1 MIRYVVAFIIS
12 VACCCLSSC
21 ISVNYL
27 FNRNEVTQQFIIV
40 KKFPDKLGYFEKF
53 LQREMTS
60 KHGVN
65 NLVNEKN
72 GDTARMIFQL
82 TQNSNI
88 NLHTLIYR
96 CGDTTG
102 YDSKNNIL
110 LVGKIDPVGKI
121 DTLLYQKN
129 DKKII
134 DKSKKKI
141 FFFWKKYYLNY

>member
-1 MIRYVVAFIIS
+1 
-12 VACCCLSSC
+12 
-21 ISVNYL
+21 
-27 FNRNEVTQQFIIV
+27 
-40 KKFPDKLGYFEKF
+40 
-53 LQREMTS
+53 MTS